1 MRTVKVIDK
10 EIDEAY
16 QEFIK
21 HQNSCKI
28 CQHKPQTAEEEMEC
42 FLAEDLY
49 DTYENLRSEKDYAEQ
64 VFQQELIDR
73 NINLKSNTMNYQ
85 IIETHIIY
93 ENGKLK
99 EVAVLWADGEYVR
112 ATYITNQPI
121 SGYSFIM
128 PNDRL
133 SDELLQ
139 KAAAGGRYVDEK
151 RKKKYF
157 GGRRNWSR

>member
-1 MRTVKVIDK
+1 
-10 EIDEAY
+10 
-16 QEFIK
+16 
-21 HQNSCKI
+21 
-28 CQHKPQTAEEEMEC
+28 
-42 FLAEDLY
+42 
-49 DTYENLRSEKDYAEQ
+49 
-64 VFQQELIDR
+64 
-73 NINLKSNTMNYQ
+73 MNYQ

-93 ENGKLK
+93 EENGKLK

-157 GGRRNWSR
+157 GGRRNWSM